1 MNRAEPPVVLK
12 FGGTSVSSA
21 ERWRTITRI
30 VSGHLSPGDRVVLV
44 QSAIRGVT
52 DILEAMVRQARE
64 RDIQPLV
71 VIEGFSE
78 KLKAR

>member
-1 MNRAEPPVVLK
+1 M
-12 FGGTSVSSA
+12 
-21 ERWRTITRI
+21 
-30 VSGHLSPGDRVVLV
+30 LV

-52 DILEAMVRQARE
+52 DRLEAMVRQARE
-64 RDIQPLV
+64 RDLQPLV

>member
-1 MNRAEPPVVLK
+1 M
-12 FGGTSVSSA
+12 
-21 ERWRTITRI
+21 
-30 VSGHLSPGDRVVLV
+30 LV

-52 DILEAMVRQARE
+52 DSLEAMVQQARE
-64 RDIQPLV
+64 RDLQPLV